1 MPKIKLTALSNEYE
15 VTFEEAIG
23 IVLEKIPEEYITG
36 RGKNTWISEEG
47 QDIIKEGLFI
57 DEIIPKNY
65 IGKVIAECPNPRYNF
80 VYNKDIGKKV
90 PVMIPRRLQGK
101 FIGKM
106 INFEGIEDV
115 KGVSY
120 RYVKKKKT

>member
-1 MPKIKLTALSNEYE
+1 MPKINLTTLSDEYE

-23 IVLEKIPEEYITG
+23 VVLETSPEEYITG
-36 RGKNTWISEEG
+36 RGRNTWISEEG
-47 QDIIKEGLFI
+47 QEIIKEGLFI

-80 VYNKDIGKKV
+80 VYSKEIGKKV
-90 PVMIPRRLQGK
+90 PVMIPRRLQGR
-101 FIGKM
+101 FVGKV
-106 INFEGIEDV
+106 INFEAIEDL

-120 RYVKKKKT
+120 RYVKKKKS